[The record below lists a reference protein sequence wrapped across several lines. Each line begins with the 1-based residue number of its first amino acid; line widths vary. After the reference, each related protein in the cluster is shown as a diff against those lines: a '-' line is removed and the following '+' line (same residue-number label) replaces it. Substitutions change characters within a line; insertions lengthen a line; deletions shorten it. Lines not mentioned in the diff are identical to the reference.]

1 MATKLIIIEG
11 LPGSG
16 KSTIAQITDEIL
28 NENEVAHKIFIEGN
42 FEHPVDYEGVS
53 FLNYQ
58 EFNELITKYDKYSDL
73 IKMNSIRK
81 DENFLIPYAN
91 MKNKLG
97 TQFPDELLND
107 IVKHDIYELPLDT
120 HIDLILDRW
129 TNFVDSAMQD
139 KRTYIFECCFIQN
152 PITVSMLRDNSPKE
166 ITINYINRLAKI
178 IEPLNPIL
186 LYVNQNN
193 VEESFRKV
201 VGERPNSWLEGF
213 IYYYTKQGFGKANKK
228 NGIGGTIE
236 VLKSRK
242 VLEMEILDILDME
255 KQIIDNSLYD
265 YNKTKKE
272 ISNIIKNRLKL

>member
-1 MATKLIIIEG
+1 MSTKLIIVEG

-28 NENEVAHKIFIEGN
+28 NENEVAHKIFSEGN
-42 FEHPVDYEGVS
+42 FEHPADYEGVS
-53 FLNYQ
+53 FLNDQ
-58 EFNELITKYDKYSDL
+58 AFNELITKYEKYSDL
-73 IKMNSIRK
+73 IKMNSIIK
-81 DENFLIPYAN
+81 GESFLIAYAS
-91 MKNKLG
+91 MKKKLG

-107 IVKHDIYELPLDT
+107 IVKYDIYELPLDT

-166 ITINYINRLAKI
+166 ITVNYINRLAKI

-193 VEESFRKV
+193 IEESFRKV
-201 VGERPNSWLEGF
+201 CEERSDAWLEGF
-213 IYYYTKQGFGKANKK
+213 INYYTKRGFGKVNKK
-228 NGIGGTIE
+228 NGIEGTLEI
-236 VLKSRK
+236 LKSRK
-242 VLEMEILDILDME
+242 VLELDILGILDME

-272 ISNIIKNRLKL
+272 ISNILNL